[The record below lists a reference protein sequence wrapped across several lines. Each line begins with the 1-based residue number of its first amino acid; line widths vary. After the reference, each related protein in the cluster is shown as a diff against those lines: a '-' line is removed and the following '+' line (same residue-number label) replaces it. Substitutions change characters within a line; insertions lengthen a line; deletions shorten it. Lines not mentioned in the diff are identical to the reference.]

1 MIRLEMLKLAKE
13 MVQIPSVNS
22 TPGEKNIGVFIE
34 EYIRN
39 IPYFKEHPEMVVI
52 QKLKNDSLERRNVFA
67 LLIGEKERKAD
78 TLVFHGHTD
87 TVGTEDYGA
96 IEKWACKPDELMEKM
111 KQMDL
116 PDEVKTDLES
126 GEYMFGRGACDMKSG
141 DAVFLGILK
150 EMSSKIK
157 EFSGNI
163 LVSFNPVEE
172 NLHTGIIEGLDVL
185 LELKK
190 KYNLKYKLA
199 INNDFICPLSPGDK
213 IKTIYT
219 GTVGKLLPCFY
230 VQGKETHVGQCFE
243 GFDASMAAA
252 KLVEKININCE
263 FADGYDGEYSY
274 PPSVLK
280 MKDLKPSYNVQTASE
295 AFVYFNYFVHN
306 ASIEEITAKL
316 KRAAQAVMEETLEKI
331 NQMSN
336 DFCKL
341 AKQEH
346 KNYSYSLK
354 VFTYDELLQKAK
366 EKKEFSE
373 KALQEIL
380 KEEVEK
386 DTDKR
391 EIPIHMIRYLLQ
403 SAGITSPAI
412 VLYYGAPYCPHN
424 TLQGEERILI
434 KDIEDIVKKV
444 SAETKEQYRF
454 MRFFPSLSD
463 SSYIKIDDP
472 KESVKMLIDN
482 FPGMA
487 SLYTVPI
494 DKIQKI
500 NIPAINYG
508 CYGKDAHKW
517 TERVHIPY
525 TFDVLPVLI
534 QETIDYYLR

>member
-1 MIRLEMLKLAKE
+1 MIRIEMLKLAKE

-22 TPGEKNIGVFIE
+22 TSGEKNIGVYIE
-34 EYIRN
+34 QYIRN
-39 IPYFKEHPEMVVI
+39 IPYFKEHTEMVVI
-52 QKLKNDSLERRNVFA
+52 QKLKNDSMERRNVFA
-67 LLIGEKERKAD
+67 LLIGEKEKKAD

-96 IEKWACKPDELMEKM
+96 IEKWACRPDELMEKM
-111 KQMDL
+111 KEMDL
-116 PDEVKTDLES
+116 PSEVRADLES

-150 EMSSKIK
+150 EMSSKVK

-172 NLHTGIIEGLDVL
+172 NLHTGIIEGLDIL
-185 LELKK
+185 LKLKQ
-190 KYNLKYKLA
+190 KYNLNYKLA
-199 INNDFICPLSPGDK
+199 INNDFICPLSPGDE

-230 VQGKETHVGQCFE
+230 IQGKETHVGQCFE

-252 KLVEKININCE
+252 KLVEKINLNCE
-263 FADGYDGEYSY
+263 FADGYDEEYSY

-280 MKDLKPSYNVQTASE
+280 IKDLKPSYNVQTASE

-316 KRAAQAVMEETLEKI
+316 KRAARDVMEETLKKI

-336 DFCKL
+336 EFCKM

-366 EKKEFSE
+366 ENKEFSE
-373 KALQEIL
+373 KALQQIL

-403 SAGITSPAI
+403 IAGIISPAI

-424 TLQGEERILI
+424 TLQGEEETLI
-434 KDIEDIVKKV
+434 KDIEDIVKKI
-444 SAETKEQYRF
+444 SAEMKEQYRF

-472 KESVKMLIDN
+472 KESIKMLIDN
-482 FPGMA
+482 FPGMQA
-487 SLYTVPI
+487 LYPVPI

-500 NIPAINYG
+500 NIPAVNYG

-525 TFDVLPVLI
+525 TFGVLPVLI
-534 QETIDYYLR
+534 QKTIDYYLR